1 MTLGHLCPYGALY
14 ADNAAQDTR
23 EQEQGMYRS
32 AIGRQSLRVGLVM
45 GLLIGL
51 SLLLLS
57 ACGAQDSAKG
67 GAGGEHKNSASGGT
81 ASTNGQIV
89 FRRYL
94 DPDQGK
100 GAIFTMNPDGS
111 HVSQITPSLN
121 GWSDE
126 TPTWS
131 PDGTKVAF
139 YRVCLAHC
147 EGSRIMVVDANTG
160 DTRKVT
166 QCMPDGG
173 WTKEHPPP
181 SSGDYCV
188 GDSEAAF
195 SPDGQSI
202 AFRRIIC
209 PCDESSIVEG
219 IWIVGLDGSDPHQVT
234 NVDPKLPEAYSDSG
248 PGFSPNGKML
258 VFDREQRKKAPKLV
272 KLGDEEPY
280 YHAVFV
286 QSLHSSGSTEDAHRI
301 TPWKMNCQNQPEFSP
316 DGKLVLFRCLPK
328 GEEGPANLYWVHPD
342 GTGLHALTHAP
353 AAKQYLGS
361 SFSPSF
367 NKGEG
372 WITAGRTAGYGE
384 DDNADVY
391 RLLIKDGE
399 VARSVNLTKSAI
411 WDSGP
416 VWGTHPPVG

>member
-94 DPDQGK
+94 DPDQSK

-147 EGSRIMVVDANTG
+147 YGSRIMVVDANTG

-166 QCMPDGG
+166 HCMPEGG
-173 WTKEHPPP
+173 WTKEHPTP
-181 SSGDYCV
+181 SSGRYCT
-188 GDSEAAF
+188 GDSEPAF
-195 SPDGQSI
+195 SPDGKSI
-202 AFRRIIC
+202 AFRRILGPEDLCCI
-209 PCDESSIVEG
+209 IEG
-219 IWIVGLDGSDPHQVT
+219 IWMVRSDGSNPHQVT
-234 NVDPKLPEAYSDSG
+234 NVDPKLPESYSDFGSA
-248 PGFSPNGKML
+248 FSPDGKML
-258 VFDREQRKKAPKLV
+258 VFDRERRQREPQ
-272 KLGDEEPY
+272 LGGEENF

-286 QSLHSSGSTEDAHRI
+286 QSLDSSGSPEDARQI
-301 TPWKMNCQNQPEFSP
+301 TPWKMNCQDHPEYSP
-316 DGKLVLFRCLPK
+316 DAKLVLFRCLPE
-328 GEEGPANLYWVHPD
+328 GEGGPSNLYWVHPD
-342 GTGLHALTHAP
+342 GTGLHQLTHSP
-353 AAKQYLGS
+353 KSDEQYYLGS
-361 SFSPSF
+361 SFSPTFSEE
-367 NKGEG
+367 EG
-372 WITAGRTAGYGE
+372 WITAGRQPGYGE

-399 VARSVNLTKSAI
+399 VVRSANLTKSAI

-416 VWGTHPPVG
+416 VWGTHPPIG